1 MTSQPPNMT
10 PTPAQEAFEKFR
22 QLLALPLVKVRVD
35 GNLMTYRLGS
45 EREEQ
50 NFIQLARTIT
60 ETTELPLKI
69 LEGNNLHGTRRG
81 DYFVTIQYAE

>member
-1 MTSQPPNMT
+1 MT

-35 GNLMTYRLGS
+35 GNLMTYRLT
-45 EREEQ
+45 REQEAE
-50 NFIQLARTIT
+50 NFTMLARTIVD
-60 ETTELPLKI
+60 TTDLPLKV
-69 LEGNNLHGTRRG
+69 LPSNNLHGSFNG

>member
-1 MTSQPPNMT
+1 MT

-35 GNLMTYRLGS
+35 GNLMTYRLT
-45 EREEQ
+45 REQEAE
-50 NFIQLARTIT
+50 NFAKLARTIA
-60 ETTELPLKI
+60 ETTDLPLKV
-69 LEGNNLHGTRRG
+69 LPNNNLHGNMKG